1 MHCHPM
7 HWYVGVG
14 TFVVKRQLSR
24 HPRNQAFLLSSSC
37 CIVFWPGVIDVAAV
51 DAVVAAEEGTVEEDA
66 SVEEGWDDIAALP
79 CAVIEIAPAP
89 GT

>member
-1 MHCHPM
+1 
-7 HWYVGVG
+7 
-14 TFVVKRQLSR
+14 
-24 HPRNQAFLLSSSC
+24 
-37 CIVFWPGVIDVAAV
+37 VAAV